1 MIIYR
6 TVEEVWREE
15 TCAEAKLG
23 EIVDGSFRQYNGAS
37 ISPAE
42 LREIAAHI
50 DEAAVCPQCSGE
62 LDNGHC
68 NCEKRGQ

>member
-6 TVEEVWREE
+6 HIEEVWRAAGADE
-15 TCAEAKLG
+15 KLG

-42 LREIAAHI
+42 LREIALHI
-50 DEAAVCPQCSGE
+50 EGATDAN
-62 LDNGHC
+62 L
-68 NCEKRGQ
+68 